1 MGEVATLLT
10 KAEQALV
17 DGFNE
22 ADWLPANDDR
32 KDAIEVLRA
41 NGLPTRRIE
50 AFHYTDL
57 RARLRDGFRPS
68 ARPQVEDAREALG
81 EAKGTRLAFV
91 DGYHF
96 PDLSA
101 DLPAGVTLRH
111 GLDGLP
117 VASEWS
123 PRDAVEGLNAAFA
136 TDGVLI
142 DVEAGTEVAEP
153 IRLDRAFAGA
163 GGHIAADRSFV
174 HVGEGAR
181 ATFVERHVGPADR
194 AYMTSAVTRLKI
206 ADRAEARWIVVQQ
219 DGADATRLAR
229 ISAALGE
236 GARLTVFVLN
246 AGGKLVRQEVFT
258 DVVGEGAHLELGG
271 VNLVGGEMHI
281 DVTTSIDH
289 QVPGATANETFRNVC
304 TGRGTGVFQGEIK
317 VAQVAQKTDAR
328 MACNTL
334 LLSDECEFNAKPE
347 LEIFADDVQCAHGAT
362 VADLEDSHL
371 FYLRSRGIPEAEAR
385 RLLIRAFVAE
395 VVEEL
400 EDEALVEE
408 LEEVIDRWMRAN
420 V

>member
-17 DGFNE
+17 DGFE
-22 ADWLPANDDR
+22 AADWLPANDDR
-32 KDAIEVLRA
+32 AGAIAVLKA

-50 AFHYTDL
+50 SFHYTDL
-57 RARLRDGFRPS
+57 RARLRNGFAPMPK
-68 ARPQVEDAREALG
+68 PQLDEAREAAG
-81 EAKGTRLAFV
+81 EGDRRLVFV

-96 PDLSA
+96 PELSD
-101 DLPAGVTLRH
+101 DLPAGVSVTH
-111 GLDGLP
+111 GLDGLAVTSDWGP
-117 VASEWS
+117 D
-123 PRDAVEGLNAAFA
+123 DAVEGLNAAFA

-142 DVEAGTEVAEP
+142 DIEAGTEVAP
-153 IRLDRAFAGA
+153 AITLQRVYAGA
-163 GGHIAADRSFV
+163 EGHMAADRTFV
-174 HVGEGAR
+174 HVGEDAR
-181 ATFVERHVGPADR
+181 ATFVERHSGPPK
-194 AYMTSAVTRLKI
+194 AYMTNVVTRMKV
-206 ADRAEARWIVVQQ
+206 ADGADVRWIIEQR

-229 ISAALGE
+229 FSAALGT
-236 GARLTVFVLN
+236 GSRLTIFVLN
-246 AGGKLVRQEVFT
+246 AGGKLVRQEIFA
-258 DVVGEGAHLELGG
+258 DIVGEGAHLQIDG
-271 VNLVGGEMHI
+271 VNLVGGDAHV

-289 QVPGATANETFRNVC
+289 RVPGATASETFRNVC
-304 TGRGTGVFQGEIK
+304 TGRGTGIFQGQIK
-317 VAQVAQKTDAR
+317 VAQVAQQTDAR

-362 VADLEDSHL
+362 VADLEESHL

-400 EDEALVEE
+400 EDEALVEP
-408 LEEVIDRWMRAN
+408 LEAVIDEWMRAN